1 MRSSLSGTLASFV
14 LDDLL
19 DNSFT
24 TTRPKLLRKYVDDI
38 LIIDK
43 RDNIEIYFQTLNTAH
58 NTLKLTMEMEEDLK
72 IPF

>member
-38 LIIDK
+38 LITDK
-43 RDNIEIYFQTLNTAH
+43 RDNIEIYFQTLNTAD